1 MQGIQDQK
9 KRDILQIYITY
20 NIILLILRSTKRNSA
35 QKETKER
42 KKVTERGRE
51 IEVDDIHKINRTTST
66 VCRLYISI
74 SIKELIFYKP
84 DKTAR
89 EPRSPTPGEEGGLL
103 HTAPANV
110 SVW

>member
-66 VCRLYISI
+66 VCRLYININQGSSFI
-74 SIKELIFYKP
+74 VLCIVLYCQNSSAFYETKYYI
-84 DKTAR
+84 AI
-89 EPRSPTPGEEGGLL
+89 
-103 HTAPANV
+103 
-110 SVW
+110 